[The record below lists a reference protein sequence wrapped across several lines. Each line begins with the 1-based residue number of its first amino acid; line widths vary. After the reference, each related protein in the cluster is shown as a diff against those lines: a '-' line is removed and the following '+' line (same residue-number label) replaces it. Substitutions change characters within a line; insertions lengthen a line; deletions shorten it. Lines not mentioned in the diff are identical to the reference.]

1 MKFMFSGALLRFVGF
16 TKEIEISE
24 PNLELALKELL
35 VRHPTLGPAL
45 LHGEGNLRRSHQ
57 MFLNG
62 ETIDPRYY
70 SDPQARAELPMG
82 REDSVFFLT
91 AIAGG

>member
-1 MKFMFSGALLRFVGF
+1 MKFMFSGALLRFAGF
-16 TKEIEISE
+16 AREIEISE
-24 PNLELALKELL
+24 PTLELALKALL
-35 VRHPTLGPAL
+35 SQQPLLGPVL

-62 ETIDPRYY
+62 EGMEPRYY
-70 SDPQARAELPMG
+70 SDPQARGELALG
-82 REDSVFFLT
+82 HEDSVFFLT